1 MTSII
6 KLNEEIININYKR
19 EFTGSKLATIELLL
33 KVFTK
38 KLDKFGVK
46 LSQLSLEAQSAFR
59 ETREEVYS
67 AE

>member
-1 MTSII
+1 MISIS

-19 EFTGSKLATIELLL
+19 EFTDSKIAVIETLL

-38 KLDKFGVK
+38 KLDKFGIK
-46 LSQLSLEAQSAFR
+46 LSQLSLEAQSAFK

>member
-19 EFTGSKLATIELLL
+19 EFTDSKLATIELLL